1 MNTAEFK
8 ALRAKAGELFSAQ
21 PARDKLK
28 VSLDAIFMAL
38 ASQAAE
44 PAKVRRTSDEE
55 APEWF
60 VDTLKKLRGTGERV
74 TVGRFLL
81 LAGKF
86 PSTRSDALNVGRWL
100 REAGIT
106 PRKTGGNMLFEL

>member
-8 ALRAKAGELFSAQ
+8 ALRAKACELYAAQ
-21 PARDKLK
+21 PTRDKLK
-28 VSLDAIFMAL
+28 VSLDAVFVAL
-38 ASQAAE
+38 AARAAE

-55 APEWF
+55 APDWF
-60 VDTLKKLRGTGERV
+60 IETLKKLRGSGERV

-100 REAGIT
+100 REAGVT